1 MGNRQFLLTLRVFDE
16 IFQRLTRS
24 SFLLQELIIQFRHTR
39 STSRAEL
46 RLTILIIRDILDD
59 LHNSLIINHSKSFI
73 LIGSICSS
81 DCYAIHQLRFLL
93 FLLLFFILLNILR
106 SNFLLGYCTSCC
118 SQSTIIKQTLHIREQ
133 DRILRSII
141 LVYIECKPVGF
152 TDKEKD
158 KPSEFLFHHLMI
170 DIDHTND
177 IINRIIRLSIYLRSI
192 LPHPVFQGNIYDLST
207 ILGHS
212 FTDLQKPSLEL
223 GISKPI

>member
-106 SNFLLGYCTSCC
+106 SNLLLGHGTSCC
-118 SQSTIIKQTLHIREQ
+118 SQSAIIEQTIHIREQ

-170 DIDHTND
+170 DIDHAND

-192 LPHPVFQGNIYDLST
+192 LPHPVFQGNVYDLST